1 MYNLQD
7 NQPNNLNNKL
17 TNQSKGYQY
26 HQTEYKQENKGM
38 QWGIRFLHGKPPRT
52 MKIKKPQ
59 GLRPINLNSLFEI
72 KLHKFT

>member
-38 QWGIRFLHGKPPRT
+38 QWGIRFLHGNPT
-52 MKIKKPQ
+52 NYEDKKTT
-59 GLRPINLNSLFEI
+59 RS
-72 KLHKFT
+72 KTY

>member
-7 NQPNNLNNKL
+7 NQPNNLHNKL

-38 QWGIRFLHGKPPRT
+38 Q
-52 MKIKKPQ
+52 
-59 GLRPINLNSLFEI
+59 
-72 KLHKFT
+72 